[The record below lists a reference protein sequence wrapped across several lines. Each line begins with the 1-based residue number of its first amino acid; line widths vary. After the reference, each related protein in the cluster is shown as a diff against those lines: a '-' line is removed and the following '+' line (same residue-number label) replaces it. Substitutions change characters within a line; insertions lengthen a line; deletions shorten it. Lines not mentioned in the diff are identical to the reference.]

1 MIMAEC
7 EEGLQS
13 NLQVL
18 SEAMGRWD
26 LKVNGKKTKVMK
38 VARKSGECEER
49 IGDQIIEQVED
60 IKYLGTMISSDGR
73 MEKEVE
79 VRITSATRMVG
90 GMSEMVLRRKE
101 LSKSMKLKVVNVTMV
116 SSLLYGS
123 EVWSLT
129 KQQQGRVQAT
139 QKSVLRRIQ
148 GICRMGRRRS
158 DEIRQQLGQEDI
170 LDVIRRRQENWKCK
184 LDDMN
189 SDVTTKKVNVRV
201 MEGRRSRD
209 RPRMRMDL

>member
-1 MIMAEC
+1 MAKC

-148 GICRMGRRRS
+148 GIRRMGRRRS

-189 SDVTTKKVNVRV
+189 SDLTTKKVNVRV

-209 RPRMRMDL
+209 RPRMRMD

>member
-1 MIMAEC
+1 
-7 EEGLQS
+7 
-13 NLQVL
+13 
-18 SEAMGRWD
+18 
-26 LKVNGKKTKVMK
+26 
-38 VARKSGECEER
+38 
-49 IGDQIIEQVED
+49 
-60 IKYLGTMISSDGR
+60 MISSDDR

-116 SSLLYGS
+116 SSLYGS

-129 KQQQGRVQAT
+129 KQQQGRAQAT
-139 QKSVLRRIQ
+139 QMSVLRRIQ
-148 GICRMGRRRS
+148 GIRRMGRTRS

-170 LDVIRRRQENWKCK
+170 LDVIRRRQENWKYK

-189 SDVTTKKVNVRV
+189 SDLTTKKVNVRV

-209 RPRMRMDL
+209 RPRMRWINNFK